1 MGLLEKLFVLP
12 DILLRE
18 CLGKAEE
25 DAEEDEEADH
35 EGDEAGNVVAILQ
48 MRGESEEHF
57 TQNGI
62 SSRQLWEVLLRSG
75 EISADRGAQ
84 HTTLSARKEPYVD
97 IPPTVW
103 KSAKPVVC
111 V

>member
-1 MGLLEKLFVLP
+1 MAVLEKLFVLP

-57 TQNGI
+57 T
-62 SSRQLWEVLLRSG
+62 
-75 EISADRGAQ
+75 
-84 HTTLSARKEPYVD
+84 
-97 IPPTVW
+97 
-103 KSAKPVVC
+103 
-111 V
+111 

>member
-18 CLGKAEE
+18 CLGKTEE

-57 TQNGI
+57 T
-62 SSRQLWEVLLRSG
+62 
-75 EISADRGAQ
+75 
-84 HTTLSARKEPYVD
+84 
-97 IPPTVW
+97 
-103 KSAKPVVC
+103 
-111 V
+111 